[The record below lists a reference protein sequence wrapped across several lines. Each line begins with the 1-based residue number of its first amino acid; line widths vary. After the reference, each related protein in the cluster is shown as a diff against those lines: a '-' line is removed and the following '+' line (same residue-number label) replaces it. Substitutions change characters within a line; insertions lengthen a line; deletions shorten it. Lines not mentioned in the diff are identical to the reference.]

1 MCGEGFNIC
10 CALNRYFGRSGILCE
25 ASGKHLGDPW
35 ETFGRPF
42 GALERSQSS
51 YIRLSRAL
59 MCAPGLPRALKEAP
73 RAPKEAPK
81 ASKRALRGVQEVSE
95 RLLKASKRHPRGL
108 QEASKRPPR
117 GLQGAS
123 KGFLVSLLGVQVAFW
138 MSRVDLVSQYAL
150 SCDPKRLENSN
161 SCSKDA
167 AGIIDG
173 ISI

>member
-10 CALNRYFGRSGILCE
+10 CALNRYFDRSGILCE

-59 MCAPGLPRALKEAP
+59 MCAPGLPRAPKEAP
-73 RAPKEAPK
+73 RAPKEAPR
-81 ASKRALRGVQEVSE
+81 ASKRAPRGVQEVSE
-95 RLLKASKRHPRGL
+95 RLQEASKRPPRG
-108 QEASKRPPR
+108 SKRPPR

-123 KGFLVSLLGVQVAFW
+123 KGSPVSPMGVQVAFW

-150 SCDPKRLENSN
+150 SCDPKRPENSN

-167 AGIIDG
+167 AGIING
-173 ISI
+173 VSI

>member
-10 CALNRYFGRSGILCE
+10 CALKRYFDRSGILCE

-59 MCAPGLPRALKEAP
+59 MCAPGLPRAPKEAP
-73 RAPKEAPK
+73 RAPKEAPR
-81 ASKRALRGVQEVSE
+81 ASKRAPRGVQEVSE
-95 RLLKASKRHPRGL
+95 RLQEASKRF

-117 GLQGAS
+117 GFERVSS
-123 KGFLVSLLGVQVAFW
+123 KSNGCPGGFLDVSSG
-138 MSRVDLVSQYAL
+138 SR
-150 SCDPKRLENSN
+150 E
-161 SCSKDA
+161 
-167 AGIIDG
+167 
-173 ISI
+173 SICFKL

>member
-10 CALNRYFGRSGILCE
+10 CALKRYFDRSGILCE

-59 MCAPGLPRALKEAP
+59 MCAPGLPRVPKEAP
-73 RAPKEAPK
+73 RAPKEA
-81 ASKRALRGVQEVSE
+81 SKRAPRGVQEISE
-95 RLLKASKRHPRGL
+95 RL

-117 GLQGAS
+117 GFERVSS
-123 KGFLVSLLGVQVAFW
+123 KSNGCPGGFLDVSSG
-138 MSRVDLVSQYAL
+138 SR
-150 SCDPKRLENSN
+150 E
-161 SCSKDA
+161 
-167 AGIIDG
+167 
-173 ISI
+173 SICFKL

>member
-10 CALNRYFGRSGILCE
+10 CALKRYFDRSGILCE

-59 MCAPGLPRALKEAP
+59 MCAPGLPRAPKEAP
-73 RAPKEAPK
+73 RAPKEAPR
-81 ASKRALRGVQEVSE
+81 ASKRAPRGVQEVSE
-95 RLLKASKRHPRGL
+95 RL

-123 KGFLVSLLGVQVAFW
+123 KGFLVSPMGVQVAFW

-150 SCDPKRLENSN
+150 SCDPKRPENSN
-161 SCSKDA
+161 SC
-167 AGIIDG
+167 
-173 ISI
+173 